1 MVKIKKISS
10 LEITPEHVYNDR
22 RNFLKNLG
30 LILSS
35 TALSTFTNKSYAAL
49 SALPSFIQSKEHK
62 IEKLSSLEDITS
74 YNNYYEFGTSKSD
87 PHEHADLLKVDPW

>member
-10 LEITPEHVYNDR
+10 LEITPEHIYNDR

-35 TALSTFTNKSYAAL
+35 TALSTFTNKSFAAL

-62 IEKLSSLEDITS
+62 IEKLSSLKDITS

-87 PHEHADLLKVDPW
+87 PH